1 MKSVLGESLDPRLL
15 GKISDR
21 RFFVGRV
28 ILMKQNRYLSL
39 LTVILGNLLYTLTV
53 KLFLLPANLISCG
66 TTGLALVANHF
77 LNIPMTGFILFF
89 NMAMLAV
96 GWMILGR
103 KFAMTTVLSS
113 VLYPLFLEILNRV
126 LGDISVTDNIML
138 NVLFAGM
145 GLGISL
151 GIVIRSGAS
160 TGGMDIPPL
169 VLKKFFHI
177 PVSASLWVFDF
188 CIMLSQAAFHPLEDL
203 LYGVLLLIVI
213 SIALNK
219 VMLLGTSRT
228 EVKIV
233 STRSDEIRQAILS
246 RVDRGVT
253 ILHGQGGFGRQD
265 TEVILSVVSN
275 YELPRVQQL
284 ARAIDPDCFM
294 IISQVTEVWGRGF
307 SYGKRELPSEK

>member
-1 MKSVLGESLDPRLL
+1 
-15 GKISDR
+15 
-21 RFFVGRV
+21 
-28 ILMKQNRYLSL
+28 MKQKRYLSL

-284 ARAIDPDCFM
+284 ARTIDPDCFM

>member
-1 MKSVLGESLDPRLL
+1 MKH
-15 GKISDR
+15 
-21 RFFVGRV
+21 
-28 ILMKQNRYLSL
+28 NRYLSL
-39 LTVILGNLLYTLTV
+39 LTVVLGNILYSLTV

-66 TTGLALVANHF
+66 TTGLALVVNHF
-77 LNIPMTGFILFF
+77 THIPMSGFILVF
-89 NMAMLAV
+89 NMVMLAV
-96 GWMILGR
+96 GWMVLGR

-113 VLYPLFLEILNRV
+113 VLYPIFLEILNRV
-126 LGDISVTDNIML
+126 LGDVYITDNMML
-138 NVLFAGM
+138 NVLFAGI
-145 GLGISL
+145 GLGASL
-151 GIVIRSGAS
+151 GTVIRAGAS

-169 VLKKFFHI
+169 ILKKFFHI
-177 PVSASLWVFDF
+177 PVPASLWVFDF
-188 CIMLSQAAFHPLEDL
+188 CIMLFQAAFHPLEDL
-203 LYGVLLLIVI
+203 LYGILLLIVI

-233 STRSDEIRQAILS
+233 SARSNEIRQAILS

-253 ILHGQGGFGRQD
+253 ILHGQGGFGGQD

-284 ARAIDPDCFM
+284 ARTIDPDCFM

-307 SYGKRELPSEK
+307 TYGKKEIRSEE